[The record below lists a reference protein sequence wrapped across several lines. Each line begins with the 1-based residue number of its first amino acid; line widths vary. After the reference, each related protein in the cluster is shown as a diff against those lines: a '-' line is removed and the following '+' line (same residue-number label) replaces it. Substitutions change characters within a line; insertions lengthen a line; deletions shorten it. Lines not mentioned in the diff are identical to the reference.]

1 MRIIRKNIKMKRF
14 KSIIEIPNI
23 EAWLE
28 EINFEEIK
36 IREKKIIQRAGD
48 KLFES
53 LNKIGYKGQIS
64 CYDSIRFSQ
73 FELSYSTSE
82 DGIIDVT
89 IYLNQRTAWAAVKL
103 DDRQWEKYFN
113 LLPHEVFHYD
123 DFMEEEH
130 YPIVR
135 QLTEVDELQRL
146 EDWVENDLEDWVIKK
161 YILEFKKNW

>member
-1 MRIIRKNIKMKRF
+1 MNVF
-14 KSIIEIPNI
+14 KSTIEIPNTK
-23 EAWLE
+23 AWLE
-28 EINFEEIK
+28 EINFEKIK

-48 KLFES
+48 KLFEI

-64 CYDSIRFSQ
+64 CHDSIRFSQ
-73 FELSYSTSE
+73 FELSYFTSE

-89 IYLNQRTAWAAVKL
+89 IYLSQRTAWAAVKL

-146 EDWVENDLEDWVIKK
+146 EDWVENSLEDWVIKK